1 MLMSFFKKSITGV
14 LKGRSQHTVP
24 PPPPA
29 AGRALER
36 AGPQQGT
43 PLTVVPAGSDARGV
57 LGPVGNGS
65 RRGQAGGVRGS
76 AAATAVR
83 LWRPYLTP
91 SHPAEPAEETRVGDG
106 SLLEHSRGAAQ
117 CPSLVWV
124 GFLACAGPAEPS
136 GGPRGQEG
144 RAWGTLKGLGIASST
159 GAWGSRE
166 HAHTSTPPVPS
177 MPAIPATPGTL
188 SDLCP
193 CGRPSLCWTCISH
206 EREAE
211 GCRLAHL
218 QEERAGAQSQSAQ
231 ACGSHAS
238 RGREARR
245 PPEGP

>member
-1 MLMSFFKKSITGV
+1 MPEVSWVRWGTGAGV
-14 LKGRSQHTVP
+14 ARRAVFVAPRLQLLSGCGGPTSPHPTPQSPRKRPGLATGAFWNIPEGLPSAPPWSGWAFSPALGRPS
-24 PPPPA
+24 
-29 AGRALER
+29 
-36 AGPQQGT
+36 
-43 PLTVVPAGSDARGV
+43 PLGA
-57 LGPVGNGS
+57 PVGD
-65 RRGQAGGVRGS
+65 A
-76 AAATAVR
+76 
-83 LWRPYLTP
+83 W
-91 SHPAEPAEETRVGDG
+91 
-106 SLLEHSRGAAQ
+106 
-117 CPSLVWV
+117 
-124 GFLACAGPAEPS
+124 
-136 GGPRGQEG
+136 G